1 MVVTYQTFWGT
12 LKLKASI
19 LCFRA
24 AVLLVIAGMLWGIVM
39 GISEDHSAMPAH
51 AHLNLLGWVSLF
63 LFGIY
68 YHLHP
73 TIDRDRLASIQVW
86 IWVAA
91 TLSLVVGITLVN
103 SGRIVGYP
111 FNVAG
116 SLSLVADM
124 LLFGW
129 LVYKTERVE
138 MPGRTAAAE

>member
-1 MVVTYQTFWGT
+1 
-12 LKLKASI
+12 
-19 LCFRA
+19 
-24 AVLLVIAGMLWGIVM
+24 M
-39 GISEDHSAMPAH
+39 GITEDHSNSSAH

-73 TIDRDRLASIQVW
+73 TIDRDRLASMQVW

-103 SGRIVGYP
+103 SGRTVGYL

-116 SLSLVADM
+116 SLTLVADM